1 MQSLEGQKCLKMVP
15 FNHMKTNL
23 LSLFKSILSFVLQV
37 FLNLCPKTFH
47 FTSLVLVTEDTA
59 PETLIRFITN

>member
-47 FTSLVLVTEDTA
+47 FTSLVLVTWRGYRSRNFD
-59 PETLIRFITN
+59 